1 MLATLLRSLQIGLGA
16 LCLYLLYLAVL
27 PLVSASPIRDIEQA
41 EIRRSQ
47 PADTQPAHY
56 AVISTRNLFKTRAA
70 PVKIDT
76 QGSELDEEHPESK
89 LRIALVGTLASTNP
103 RLSIATVQDQ
113 TSRESLMLRV
123 GDDIKGAEIER
134 IERRRIVVRNRGKL
148 EQVTLEEEL
157 AKAKTPSR
165 ARTRSAHTRRP
176 NRVRQRRPPPPV
188 ETPASSSSAGNA
200 FDAATFIPGLELNEA
215 AGETIRSVNGIQQLD
230 AGGEVSGEFISALLE
245 PGQKKF
251 VIVDRNGV
259 KREVVK
265 GESE

>member
-188 ETPASSSSAGNA
+188 ETPASSSSVGNV
-200 FDAATFIPGLELNEA
+200 FDAATFIRQNIAQTVLNERGNYGQCTQPRLHPTSTLA
-215 AGETIRSVNGIQQLD
+215 RTPCRYAQARPRPDTCRTDRSQG
-230 AGGEVSGEFISALLE
+230 
-245 PGQKKF
+245 
-251 VIVDRNGV
+251 
-259 KREVVK
+259 
-265 GESE
+265 